1 MAIKAPTGKN
11 AFAIGVI
18 AGIVGLVLLGKFAPQ
33 VKAKIPVIKSA

>member
-11 AFAIGVI
+11 AFFLGVG
-18 AGIVGLVLLGKFAPQ
+18 AGILLLVVLGKFAPQ